1 MRGGDGPTSLP
12 QRGAGVTM
20 LERLEIRFAEQK
32 ASFAAVHSK
41 LLAGRF
47 ADSQRRRVSRY
58 LAAAQGVT
66 AKPLRI
72 SIVGELNA
80 GKTALA
86 NLILGVQL
94 LPTSIISNTPCPTLI
109 RYGEE
114 HTVRHYRDDTHFEE
128 TNASELH
135 RFVQREG
142 FRVECAL
149 PLPLLRTIEIA
160 DLPAF
165 ENAVFSGGRMFP
177 LLRRSDIL
185 VWCSRATKA
194 WTASENSIWL
204 QLPKRLKT
212 SCLFVLTHADKL
224 NASALK
230 EVASRVRAEIHTI
243 DAELTFLATPHAMA
257 ARSPRGQIMNPKLWA
272 SSGGEGFF
280 KKLGDLLQT
289 ALGNRQSR
297 IEKNANRILS
307 SVLSDMSGG
316 DNSALLCEWMT
327 LETLF
332 TVNGETSGEQVANTA
347 IEAVAR
353 FKRDVFG
360 PWLRLHNC
368 PDAEM
373 EALLKLLPDRA
384 AELSAGSRH
393 RLPERLP
400 LIFQQLAAEIEECR
414 SISS

>member
-1 MRGGDGPTSLP
+1 
-12 QRGAGVTM
+12 M
-20 LERLEIRFAEQK
+20 LERLESRFAEQR
-32 ASFAAVHSK
+32 ASFAAVHK
-41 LLAGRF
+41 QLLDGRF
-47 ADSQRRRVSRY
+47 ANNRRQRITRY
-58 LAAAQGVT
+58 LAAAEDAA

-80 GKTALA
+80 GKTELA

-94 LPTSIISNTPCPTLI
+94 LPTSIISNTLCPTLI

-114 HTVRHYRDDTHFEE
+114 HTVRHYRDDAHFEE

-142 FRVECAL
+142 SRVECAL

-177 LLRRSDIL
+177 LLWRSDIL

-204 QLPKRLKT
+204 QLPKRLQA

-224 NASALK
+224 NAAALK
-230 EVASRVRAEIHTI
+230 EVGSRVRSEIHTI
-243 DAELTFLATPHAMA
+243 DAELTFLATPHAIA

-289 ALGNRQSR
+289 ALGNRQNR

-307 SVLSDMSGG
+307 SVLSDPAGG
-316 DNSALLCEWMT
+316 DNSALLREWMA

-332 TVNGETSGEQVANTA
+332 AVNGAASGEQAATAA
-347 IEAVAR
+347 IEAVTR
-353 FKRDVFG
+353 FKRNVFG

-373 EALLKLLPDRA
+373 EALLKLLPDTV

-400 LIFQQLAAEIEECR
+400 LIFQQLTAEIEEYR
-414 SISS
+414 ATAS

>member
-1 MRGGDGPTSLP
+1 M
-12 QRGAGVTM
+12 TM
-20 LERLEIRFAEQK
+20 LERLEIRFAEQQ
-32 ASFAAVHSK
+32 ANLAAVHDK
-41 LLAGRF
+41 LLAGPLAGSER
-47 ADSQRRRVSRY
+47 QRASRY

-94 LPTSIISNTPCPTLI
+94 LPTSIVSNTPCPTLI

-165 ENAVFSGGRMFP
+165 ENAVFSGERMFP

-194 WTASENSIWL
+194 WTASEKSIWL
-204 QLPKRLKT
+204 QLPERLKAG
-212 SCLFVLTHADKL
+212 CLFVLTHADKL
-224 NASALK
+224 NAGALK
-230 EVASRVRAEIHTI
+230 EVANRVRAEIPAI
-243 DAELTFLATPHAMA
+243 EAELTFLATPQAIA

-280 KKLGDLLQT
+280 KKLGELLQT

-307 SVLSDMSGG
+307 SVLSDPSGG
-316 DNSALLCEWMT
+316 DNSALLREWMS
-327 LETLF
+327 LEPLF
-332 TVNGETSGEQVANTA
+332 AVNGQSSGEQAANAA
-347 IEAVAR
+347 IEAVTR
-353 FKRDVFG
+353 FKHHVFE

-368 PDAEM
+368 PNAEM
-373 EALLKLLPDRA
+373 EELLKLFPDTA
-384 AELSAGSRH
+384 VELSGGSRH

-414 SISS
+414 SLAV